1 MSKNIKKISIGSAN
15 FGQIYS
21 INKVFLNKKKIHEI
35 LDLAKKNKIYSI
47 DTAQAYKNSE
57 KKIGEYINFQKF
69 KNWDITT
76 KVLKQKRSLID
87 LFKKSKNNLIIKPNN
102 LLVHNS
108 KDFLDDDFRNDL
120 IEIKK
125 KENIKIG
132 VSIYHEKDLLRIL
145 DKYRPDIIQIPINI
159 LDKKF
164 YSKGLISDLKKE
176 KINIQARSI
185 FFQGILFQEN
195 GYIKKKIPSIYKH
208 IYKLRTI
215 AYKNNLSL
223 GELSLSFVAGIREVD
238 KIIIGINNVQE
249 LKTNIK
255 TLKSKISSNV
265 FNEIMDLRNLNIN
278 FLDIL
283 SKLK

>member
-21 INKVFLNKKKIHEI
+21 INKVILNKKKIHEI

-87 LFKKSKNNLIIKPNN
+87 LFKKSKNNLLIKPNN

-195 GYIKKKIPSIYKH
+195 SYIKKKIPSIFKH

-223 GELSLSFVAGIREVD
+223 GELSLSFVAEIREVD

-255 TLKSKISSNV
+255 TLKSKISSNT